1 MIAYGIH
8 KKWTGYK
15 SLQYMPAVEI
25 GCYLLAVKT
34 TKAVVL
40 RDIESKKIFNVKIWH
55 CFYSHSPD
63 VENYVSGK

>member
-1 MIAYGIH
+1 
-8 KKWTGYK
+8 
-15 SLQYMPAVEI
+15 MPAVEI